1 MKADDGTEHSLTES
15 VQIYLRSLNYY
26 TGDALHSF
34 SIMPS
39 PVNQRIESY
48 WSKFVCTWLVEII
61 FLQDM
66 VDLEVFDPSEPTLLD
81 CVSCAKI
88 VQRHKLF
95 LS

>member
-1 MKADDGTEHSLTES
+1 
-15 VQIYLRSLNYY
+15 
-26 TGDALHSF
+26 
-34 SIMPS
+34 MPS

-61 FLQDM
+61 FFQDM